1 MTSAAAFADLL
12 AETIDR
18 SGSPVCVGLDPVADR
33 LPAGVREGRSPIDAI
48 EVFCCGVI
56 DAIAGAV
63 GVVKPQS
70 ACFERYGPE
79 GVGVLWRVIQRAR
92 EAGLVVVLDAKRGD
106 IGLTAGHYAA
116 GIAASGAHAVTAN
129 AYLGAG
135 TLSPYLDA
143 GLGVFALVRTSN
155 PEGDAIQGA
164 RLEGGGTVAELVA
177 RELAEFGRAHTGVC
191 GSSAVGAV
199 VGATKASDAAALRV
213 AMPDQVFLVP
223 GFGAQGGKADDLAA
237 MVRPSAR
244 AAGAAGPS
252 TTGVLITASRSVIY
266 PEASGDDWKSAINDA
281 AIAMRSEVNAA
292 LGI

>member
-1 MTSAAAFADLL
+1 MTKAAVFADQL
-12 AETIDR
+12 ADALDR
-18 SGSPVCVGLDPVADR
+18 SGSPVCVGLDPVAER
-33 LPAGVREGRSPIDAI
+33 LPARVREGRSPVDAI

-56 DAIAGAV
+56 EAIAGAV

-92 EAGLVVVLDAKRGD
+92 EAGLIVVLDAKRGD

-135 TLSPYLDA
+135 TLTPYLDE

-164 RLEGGGTVAELVA
+164 RLDDGRSVAELVA
-177 RELAEFGRAHTGVC
+177 SELAEFGRAHTGAR
-191 GSSAVGAV
+191 GLSAVGAV
-199 VGATKASDAAALRV
+199 VGATKAADAAALRV
-213 AMPDQVFLVP
+213 AMPDQVFLIP
-223 GFGAQGGKADDLAA
+223 GFGAQGGKANDLQA
-237 MVRPSAR
+237 MVRPSAK
-244 AAGAAGPS
+244 AACEK
-252 TTGVLITASRSVIY
+252 GVLVTASRSVIY
-266 PEASGDDWKSAINDA
+266 PESEGGRWEDDVRDA

-292 LGI
+292 LRI

>member
-1 MTSAAAFADLL
+1 MTKAAVFADHL
-12 AETIDR
+12 AEALDR
-18 SGSPVCVGLDPVADR
+18 SGSPICVGLDPVAER
-33 LPAGVREGRSPIDAI
+33 LPAPVREGRSPVDAI

-56 DAIAGAV
+56 EAIAGAV

-92 EAGLVVVLDAKRGD
+92 EAGLLVVLDAKRGD

-135 TLSPYLDA
+135 TLTPYLDQ

-164 RLEGGGTVAELVA
+164 RLDDGRSVAELVA
-177 RELAEFGRAHTGVC
+177 SELAEFGRAHTGAR
-191 GSSAVGAV
+191 GLSAVGAV
-199 VGATKASDAAALRV
+199 VGATKAADAAALR
-213 AMPDQVFLVP
+213 AGMPDQVFLVP
-223 GFGAQGGKADDLAA
+223 GFGAQGGKADDLLA
-237 MVRPSAR
+237 MVRPSAK
-244 AAGAAGPS
+244 AAFEK
-252 TTGVLITASRSVIY
+252 GVLVTASRSVIY
-266 PEASGDDWKSAINDA
+266 PEAAGNDWKSAINDA

-292 LGI
+292 LEI